1 MTRHASTSL
10 ASFIRAAETGSFA
23 AAAKIL
29 GISAAAVGQNVK
41 RMEDAYGVRLLV
53 RTTRRMSLTP
63 EGQLLFQRSRGP
75 LQELDQIDSLFDESR
90 GVVAGV
96 LRLSAPGY
104 LARKMLIPLMREFR
118 KQHPGIEFELD
129 ASDTARDFI
138 HDPVDLAFR
147 WCDPGDSSMI
157 TRRISELPTVTLAAP
172 CYIAEHG
179 MPNHPHDLDHHDC
192 IQFRL
197 PGSRDVYLWAF
208 EIGGELTRLQT
219 SGAVSVNDAE
229 TLLSAAVAGLGI
241 IQADTFTAM
250 ETIKSGQL
258 IPVLTTYATA
268 QKGLHLSYPA
278 RTHLPLRVRAFIDFV
293 LGAIPDEAYCVQE
306 VCKFIEEANPEQTA
320 VSALPVQMLD
330 RTA

>member
-41 RMEDAYGVRLLV
+41 RMEETYGVKLLI
-53 RTTRRMSLTP
+53 RTTRSMSLTP

-90 GVVAGV
+90 GIVAGV
-96 LRLSAPGY
+96 LRISAPGY
-104 LARKMLIPLMREFR
+104 LARKMLIPLMRQFR
-118 KQHPGIEFELD
+118 EQHPSIEYELD
-129 ASDTARDFI
+129 ASAATRDFI

-147 WCDPGDSSMI
+147 WYDPGDSSMI

-172 CYIAEHG
+172 SYIAEHG
-179 MPNHPHDLDHHDC
+179 MPAHPDDLDQHDC

-219 SGAVSVNDAE
+219 SGTVAVNDAE
-229 TLLSAAVAGLGI
+229 TLLSAAMAGLGI
-241 IQADTFTAM
+241 VQADTFTAT
-250 ETIKSGQL
+250 EAIKSGKL
-258 IPVLTTYATA
+258 VPVLTAYATA
-268 QKGLHLSYPA
+268 QKGLHISYPA
-278 RTHLPLRVRAFIDFV
+278 RAHLPLRARAFIDFV
-293 LGAIPDEAYCVQE
+293 LDAIPDEAYCVQAICE
-306 VCKFIEEANPEQTA
+306 HMGQEGFEPEASGLPAPMLDQTA
-320 VSALPVQMLD
+320 
-330 RTA
+330 